1 MKSSSF
7 LCGALFGMA
16 AVVWA
21 SKRKG
26 WVSMLTEAGSYI
38 KMPSAGN
45 KCNSRHQGHD
55 GSKAES
61 KVDFAATGAAATA
74 QVPPSSSSQNH
85 EDHSKEYHLKQL
97 KELIKGSTDVR
108 REVEAILKESHTAVP
123 GL

>member
-26 WVSMLTEAGSYI
+26 KGWTGMLTEAGSYI
-38 KMPSAGN
+38 KMPTAG
-45 KCNSRHQGHD
+45 KDSQNSVHKHD
-55 GSKAES
+55 TAKAEPS
-61 KVDFAATGAAATA
+61 ANGAAATA
-74 QVPPSSSSQNH
+74 QVPPSPASRSHENH
-85 EDHSKEYHLKQL
+85 PKEYNLKQL
-97 KELIKGSTDVR
+97 KELIKGSAEVR
-108 REVEAILKESHTAVP
+108 REVEAILKESHTAIP

>member
-21 SKRKG
+21 SKRKSWAG
-26 WVSMLTEAGSYI
+26 MLTEAGSYI
-38 KMPSAGN
+38 KMPSSSKDSNSHAN
-45 KCNSRHQGHD
+45 KHD
-55 GSKAES
+55 GAKAES
-61 KVDFAATGAAATA
+61 KANPFASGAAATA
-74 QVPPSSSSQNH
+74 QVPPSPSVQSH
-85 EDHSKEYHLKQL
+85 ENHSKEYNLKQL
-97 KELIKGSTDVR
+97 KELIKGSADVR

>member
-21 SKRKG
+21 SKRKSWAG
-26 WVSMLTEAGSYI
+26 MLTEAGSYI
-38 KMPSAGN
+38 KMPSSGKDCHSHAH
-45 KCNSRHQGHD
+45 KHD
-55 GSKAES
+55 GAKAES
-61 KVDFAATGAAATA
+61 KANSTGAAATA
-74 QVPPSSSSQNH
+74 QVPPSPSAQSH
-85 EDHSKEYHLKQL
+85 ENHSKEYNLKQL
-97 KELIKGSTDVR
+97 KELIKGSAEVR